1 MKTKITITTEQETIE
16 KAKVYARKQKSS
28 LSNLVENYLK
38 FLAKDEIIEEKE
50 ETPDLIKQLRGS
62 LKMPK
67 DFDYKKAKEEYLTAK
82 YL

>member
-1 MKTKITITTEQETIE
+1 MKTKITINTEQETIE
-16 KAKVYARKQKSS
+16 KAKIYAQKQKKS

-38 FLAKDEIIEEKE
+38 FLAKDEIIEGKE

-67 DFDYKKAKEEYLTAK
+67 DLDKKAKEEYLTAK